1 MAFVDVVSGVTLV
14 LSGTERG
21 RRSRRRPFDLL
32 WRTLAATYLLSDQP
46 PIALMCPPPV
56 SELKGLVHISA
67 LWKQSLSKGGF
78 RKAGRIFF
86 IFSNL
91 TNRHTFP
98 YFHNHTFIQ
107 RRLYCTSM
115 SWSLDGPV
123 GITVRRSNLLFI
135 QVKTLTEA
143 LKFIFFWL
151 SN

>member
-1 MAFVDVVSGVTLV
+1 M

-32 WRTLAATYLLSDQP
+32 RRTLAATYLLSDQATHRFDVSSP
-46 PIALMCPPPV
+46 GVGIKRPCLRIRALKTISFKRRL
-56 SELKGLVHISA
+56 SEGWSD
-67 LWKQSLSKGGF
+67 F
-78 RKAGRIFF
+78 FFFFF
-86 IFSNL
+86 IFSNQ
-91 TNRHTFP
+91 TNRHASP
-98 YFHNHTFIQ
+98 YFHNRTFVQ
-107 RRLYCTSM
+107 RRLNCTSR

-123 GITVRRSNLLFI
+123 GITVRPSNLLFI